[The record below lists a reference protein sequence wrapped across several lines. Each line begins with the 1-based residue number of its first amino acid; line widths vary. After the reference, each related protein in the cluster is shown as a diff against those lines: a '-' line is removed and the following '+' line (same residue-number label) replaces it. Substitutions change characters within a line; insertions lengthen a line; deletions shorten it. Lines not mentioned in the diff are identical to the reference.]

1 MTVKHR
7 NPILAL
13 VVSVVSWVVAG
24 CSGAPIQEEV
34 TESERGAQVWRVT
47 CARCHNLRPASEFA
61 SEQWPIIVN
70 HMRTR
75 QDLTK
80 SDAEAVALFL
90 QDLAERTSSSP

>member
-1 MTVKHR
+1 M
-7 NPILAL
+7 
-13 VVSVVSWVVAG
+13 
-24 CSGAPIQEEV
+24 
-34 TESERGAQVWRVT
+34 T

-80 SDAEAVALFL
+80 SDAEAVAVFL
-90 QDLAERTSSSP
+90 QELVE